1 MTDSTQT
8 ELTDEIKQYIE
19 DFVTAK
25 LLKREKYPTASI
37 PAVAV
42 RQREITITGEQIQG
56 GIIANFSSTGIDDRA
71 SECVLT
77 LMDDVTVVENNLL
90 TKDLTVKG
98 KFIVEGPVPEDSV
111 FYKQLS
117 STVTANVQ
125 ASLEADMFAGF
136 TQKVTDTIK
145 ADGIDLK
152 KITIDGVT
160 VIEGKMLGFDI
171 TESFLQKVGAL
182 RELQVDGE
190 SVLANTLYVTKKR
203 VGINTLEPSAA
214 LSIWDQEVEVTVS
227 KDKEG
232 VAKIGTPR
240 AQAVVL
246 SSNNKHNITLNT
258 DGTTEISDLRIG
270 SVKLSAANQPP
281 SYTSTKGHIV
291 FNTNPTLGGPMGW
304 VCLGAANWANFGI
317 LD

>member
-1 MTDSTQT
+1 MTDSTQP

-19 DFVTAK
+19 EFVTAR
-25 LLKREKYPTASI
+25 LLKRDKYPTASI
-37 PAVAV
+37 PATAI
-42 RQREITITGEQIQG
+42 RQREITITGEQVQG

-98 KFIVEGPVPEDSV
+98 NFVVEGPVPEDSV
-111 FYKQLS
+111 FYQQLS
-117 STVTANVQ
+117 KTVTANVQ
-125 ASLEADMFAGF
+125 ASLEVDMFKAF

-152 KITIDGVT
+152 KITIDGSA

-182 RELQVDGE
+182 RELTVDGE
-190 SVLANTLYVTKKR
+190 TLLAHTLYVTKKR
-203 VGINTLEPSAA
+203 VGINTTEPSAA

-240 AQAVVL
+240 AQDVVL
-246 SSNNKHNITLNT
+246 SANNKHNVTLHS
-258 DGTTEISDLRIG
+258 DGTTEIADLRIG
-270 SVKLSAANQPP
+270 TVKLSSSDKPP
-281 SYTSTKGHIV
+281 AYTSTKGHIV

>member
-1 MTDSTQT
+1 MTDSTQ
-8 ELTDEIKQYIE
+8 LTDEIKQYIE
-19 DFVTAK
+19 EFVTAK
-25 LLKREKYPTASI
+25 LLKRDKYPTASI
-37 PAVAV
+37 PATAI
-42 RQREITITGEQIQG
+42 RQREITITGEQVQG

-98 KFIVEGPVPEDSV
+98 NFVVEGPVPEDSV
-111 FYKQLS
+111 FYQQLS
-117 STVTANVQ
+117 KTVTANVQ
-125 ASLEADMFAGF
+125 ASLEADMFKGF
-136 TQKVTDTIK
+136 SEKVTNTIK
-145 ADGIDLK
+145 EDGIDLK
-152 KITIDGVT
+152 KITVDGKT

-190 SVLANTLYVTKKR
+190 TVLAHTLYATKKR

-214 LSIWDQEVEVTVS
+214 LSVWDEEVEVTVS
-227 KDKEG
+227 KSKEG
-232 VAKIGTPR
+232 VAKIGAPR
-240 AQAVVL
+240 AQTVVL
-246 SSNNKHNITLNT
+246 SSNGKQNVTLNT
-258 DGTTEISDLRIG
+258 DGSTEVADLRIG

-281 SYTSTKGHIV
+281 TYTSTKGHIV

>member
-1 MTDSTQT
+1 MTDQTQLT
-8 ELTDEIKQYIE
+8 EEVKQYIE
-19 DFVTAK
+19 ELVTSK
-25 LLKREKYPTASI
+25 LLKRDKYPTASI

-42 RQREITITGEQIQG
+42 RQREIVITGEQIQG

-71 SECVLT
+71 SDCVLT
-77 LMDDVTVVENNLL
+77 LMDDTTVVENNLI

-98 KFIVEGPVPEDSV
+98 QFIVEGPVPEDSI
-111 FYKQLS
+111 FYQQLS
-117 STVTANVQ
+117 KTVTSNVQ
-125 ASLEADMFAGF
+125 ASLEADMFKSF
-136 TQKVTDTIK
+136 TEKVTSTIK
-145 ADGIDLK
+145 EDGIDLK
-152 KITIDGVT
+152 KITIDGKVA
-160 VIEGKMLGFDI
+160 IEGKMLGFDI

-190 SVLANTLYVTKKR
+190 SVLANTVYVTKKR
-203 VGINTLEPSAA
+203 VGINTKEPSAA
-214 LSIWDQEVEVTVS
+214 LSVWDEEVEVTVS
-227 KDKEG
+227 KSKEG

-246 SSNNKHNITLNT
+246 SSNGKQNVTLNT
-258 DGTTEISDLRIG
+258 DGTTEIADLRIG
-270 SVKLSAANQPP
+270 SIKLSAANQPP
-281 SYTSTKGHIV
+281 TYTSTKGHIV